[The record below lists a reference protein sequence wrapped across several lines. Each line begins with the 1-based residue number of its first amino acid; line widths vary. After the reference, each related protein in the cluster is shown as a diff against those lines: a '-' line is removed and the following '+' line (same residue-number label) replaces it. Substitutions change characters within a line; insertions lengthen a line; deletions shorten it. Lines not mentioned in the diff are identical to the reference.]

1 MRLLQKD
8 TPVST
13 PLVGNISTIAK
24 SAYDAI
30 ESALNRV
37 SQTTD
42 QSSGRFPQWLLNHK
56 LNDTTAQLYRL
67 AEGMQDIGP
76 DHLAEGSD
84 MYIGPSDHMSSA
96 STAAGESDRG
106 SISSGSSDADGS
118 IFSNPSHNTSNSSVN
133 DLNFPC

>member
-56 LNDTTAQLYRL
+56 LDVTTAQLYRL
-67 AEGMQDIGP
+67 AEDMQDIRP
-76 DHLAEGSD
+76 YHSAEISD
-84 MYIGPSDHMSSA
+84 MYCEPSDHMSSG
-96 STAAGESDRG
+96 STFAGESDRG
-106 SISSGSSDADGS
+106 SISSGSSEAGGS
-118 IFSNPSHNTSNSSVN
+118 IFSNPSYNTSSSSVN
-133 DLNFPC
+133 DLNSPC